1 MKKVKLLGLLA
12 VSLVVL
18 GACSSSPQK
27 MSKPSSPKEETTK
40 KVDNKK
46 EKAEKD
52 AGILLDALLTTDD
65 VKFKKIYGESYEKWS
80 DEIIAVQTS
89 NKIKE
94 DGLSPAADYSV
105 QWSDDFTVETP
116 EETISGFLEVRRS
129 LYQKIGDY
137 EIKDVKVDDS
147 ENSATVTFT
156 SKKLHSKGLASATR
170 DVLTTLIGGIDNLSK
185 YNQAGSTE
193 TVKRYQTF
201 LSYWIFRHLYRND
214 FAIYS
219 NVDPNLAH
227 VPLTSGEF
235 ETEIK
240 LTKDKDGNWLIS
252 QEDYKTLTSELL
264 DNTEGYDTIDR
275 SGMTPYKSK
284 SSSVDDSDSKTKDKS
299 SI

>member
-1 MKKVKLLGLLA
+1 MKKIKLFSLLA

-18 GACSSSPQK
+18 GACSSNSQK
-27 MSKPSSPKEETTK
+27 VTKPASQKEETTK

-52 AGILLDALLTTDD
+52 AGVLLDAIFSTDD
-65 VKFKKIYGESYEKWS
+65 VKFKKVYGETYEDWS
-80 DEIIAVQTS
+80 DEVIAVQTS
-89 NKIKE
+89 AKIKE

-105 QWSDDFTVETP
+105 QWSNDFPVETP
-116 EETISGFLEVRRS
+116 EETISGVLEVRRS

-137 EIKDVKVDDS
+137 EIKEVKVDDS
-147 ENSATVTFT
+147 GDSATVTFS

-170 DVLTTLIGGIDNLSK
+170 DVLTTLIGGIDNLAE
-185 YNQAGSTE
+185 YNKAGSTE
-193 TVKRYQTF
+193 TVKRYQTL

-227 VPLTSGEF
+227 VPLTAGEF

-240 LTKDKDGNWLIS
+240 LTKDKEGNWLIS
-252 QEDYKTLTSELL
+252 QDDYKTLLSELL

-275 SGMTPYKSK
+275 SGISTYKSK
-284 SSSVDDSDSKTKDKS
+284 SGSVDDSVSKTKDKS